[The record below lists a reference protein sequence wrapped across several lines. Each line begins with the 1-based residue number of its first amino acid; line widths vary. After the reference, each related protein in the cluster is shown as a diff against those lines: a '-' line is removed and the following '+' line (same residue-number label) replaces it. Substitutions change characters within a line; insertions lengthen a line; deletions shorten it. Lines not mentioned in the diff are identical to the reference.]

1 MRLLGALALVVL
13 QASVLGAQEA
23 VPEAGWFHVIWRDAR
38 TPTAMRS
45 EYHVLIDDAGT
56 WWDLDLD
63 PRLVRVPGGPL
74 ALDRTRVRIA
84 AERSSRDALGAGTPR
99 LRIRSI
105 GVERNAGDPG
115 GTFGAD
121 AGAAVSGSR
130 PYITILC
137 AFADSPTV
145 LPASKTRMEAVMGS
159 TYPGMDHYYREMSEG
174 LANLSGSVVVGWYTL
189 PQPRS
194 YYVLS
199 GGAALSTLSRDCTAA
214 ADADVHFPS
223 FAGINLQ
230 FNQRLDCCSWGG
242 SRTLTLDGVTRSY
255 PMTWMADW
263 AIGHSVYAHE
273 IGHSFGW
280 AHSHG
285 AYGAQYDSK
294 WDVMSNANNYR
305 DPIFGWVAVHTIA
318 FHKDRAGWIPA
329 ARKFVAPAAGSSSIL
344 LERGAQPGGNANY
357 LVAQIAIPGT
367 ASVYTVEARRFT
379 GNYDLRLP
387 AEAVVIHRV
396 NGFEAEVVD
405 VDLNAN
411 PNDAAAQW
419 LPGETF
425 VDSDAK
431 ISVVIEGQVGNAFQ
445 VRITT
450 GLDLLAL
457 SLSRTGASDS
467 AMAGGTTPLVDSVAI
482 VLTGNGAGAAGWSA
496 TTRQPWTTLLTSSGT
511 GGGVLR
517 WRRDATGLDAGLY
530 VDTITVTALGAT
542 GSPAR
547 VVDTLRVLGS
557 PTPLVLTMDAASRR
571 DSAMARSTS
580 LIRDSVMLSF
590 TGTGATSVS
599 WTAVSHASWLA
610 LVNPSGAGGGLLRW
624 TRDPSGLT
632 AGTYVDT
639 ITVAASGASGSPARV
654 VDTLRVLPLPSVDA
668 AAAELLGATRL
679 TSFEKLHLDHEG
691 NRDAVYNLGDF
702 LAFLDRSGLNLS
714 QELRARLLGVRRE

>member
-1 MRLLGALALVVL
+1 MRLFGALVLVAI
-13 QASVLGAQEA
+13 QTSALGAQDS
-23 VPEAGWFHVIWRDAR
+23 VPRAGWFHVIWRDAR
-38 TPTAMRS
+38 TPTPMRS
-45 EYHVLIDDAGT
+45 EYYVLIDDSGR

-63 PRLVRVPGGPL
+63 PRVVRAPGGPL
-74 ALDRTRVRIA
+74 AINRTRVLID
-84 AERSSRDALGAGTPR
+84 AERLPVVLGAETPR

-105 GVERNAGDPG
+105 GTERNVAGAG
-115 GTFGAD
+115 VAFGD

-130 PYITILC
+130 PYVTILC

-145 LPASKTRMEAVMGS
+145 LPASKARMEEVMGS

-174 LANLSGSVVVGWYTL
+174 LANLAGSVVVGWYTL

-199 GGAALSTLSRDCTAA
+199 GGAALGTLSRDCTAA

-305 DPIFGWVAVHTIA
+305 DPAFGWVAVHTIA
-318 FHKDRAGWIPA
+318 FHKDRAGWIPS
-329 ARKFVAPAAGSSSIL
+329 ARKFVATPAGSSSIL
-344 LERGAQPGGNANY
+344 LERGAQPGTNANY
-357 LVAQIAIPGT
+357 LLAQVAIPGT
-367 ASVYTVEARRFT
+367 SSFYTVEARRFT

-387 AEAVVIHRV
+387 AEAVIIHRT

-425 VDSDAK
+425 VDAGAR
-431 ISVVIEGQVGNAFQ
+431 ISVAVEAQVGNAFQ
-445 VRITT
+445 VKITT
-450 GLDLLAL
+450 GFDVLAL
-457 SLSRTGASDS
+457 ALGRGGASDS
-467 AMAGGTTPLVDSVAI
+467 ATAGSVTPLLDSVAVTI
-482 VLTGNGAGAAGWSA
+482 SGSGAADAPWSA
-496 TTRQPWTTLLTSSGT
+496 TSRRSSTTLLSSSGT
-511 GGGVLR
+511 GSGVLR
-517 WRRDATGLDAGLY
+517 WQRDPSGLGEGLH
-530 VDTITVTALGAT
+530 VDTITVTSAGAM

-547 VVDTLRVLGS
+547 LVDTLRVVG
-557 PTPLVLTMDAASRR
+557 PPAPLMLTMDAASRR
-571 DSAMARSTS
+571 DSVMARSTG
-580 LIRDSVMLSF
+580 LLRDSVMLSF
-590 TGTGATSVS
+590 TGTGASSVP
-599 WTAVSHASWLA
+599 WTAAGHASWLT
-610 LVNPSGAGGGLLRW
+610 LVNPSGAGGGMLRW
-624 TRDPSGLT
+624 TRDPSGLV

-639 ITVAASGASGSPARV
+639 ITVAASGAAGSPGRV

-668 AAAELLGATRL
+668 AAAELLGAPRL
-679 TSFEKLHLDHEG
+679 TSFEKRYLDHEG

-702 LAFLDRSGLNLS
+702 LAFLDRSGLDVS
-714 QELRARLLGVRRE
+714 QELRARLLGVRRDDR